1 MVLTSTVPVLAESM
15 TENNQ
20 EMTEES
26 IISDEIASEPA
37 EKEEQ
42 TESTIEEEQEVQLS
56 LELIAEGEAADSQ
69 KPSLT
74 LTGAE
79 KLSEKLK
86 VKDKTIEVTDGEGL
100 ILLSNVKP
108 EDD

>member
-1 MVLTSTVPVLAESM
+1 MALRKNRWVKRIIAAGMTVSMVLTSTVPVLAESM

-26 IISDEIASEPA
+26 ITSDEIASEPA

-56 LELIAEGEAADSQ
+56 LELIEEEEAADSQ
-69 KPSLT
+69 KRGGT
-74 LTGAE
+74 R
-79 KLSEKLK
+79 
-86 VKDKTIEVTDGEGL
+86 
-100 ILLSNVKP
+100 
-108 EDD
+108 